1 MRKAGGGAS
10 GETAGTEVQGQEGK
24 RQCEQRREG
33 GGGGTAPDRTRPSSH
48 TKGSV

>member
-24 RQCEQRREG
+24 KCEQQREE
-33 GGGGTAPDRTRPSSH
+33 GGGGTAPDRARPSSH